1 MTDVAVKNPP
11 AAKLDNA
18 ATEPADESVSGTQLN
33 LTTDDLAQLLDIKEA
48 QRDRARVLLEQA
60 QQQLSAAQHEVDQAE
75 EGVAV
80 VEQLNRRG
88 VSVLATLA

>member
-1 MTDVAVKNPP
+1 MTDVAVKNSP
-11 AAKLDNA
+11 ATELDNA
-18 ATEPADESVSGTQLN
+18 ATETADESVSGTQLN

-48 QRDRARVLLEQA
+48 QRDRAHALLEQA